1 VPPLPPP
8 VEGETLRER
17 VDRHT
22 GEGTCGA
29 GCHGGMINPLGFAF
43 ENYGPMGQWQ
53 TMDAG
58 KPVNAAA
65 EFKFQDG
72 VKPYDGAVELAQVM
86 ADSPDAHRCYVA
98 HLLEYGYARGPQKAD
113 DALIQKV
120 AGASQAGTLT
130 IKQMI
135 LELTQSEAFLYRA
148 PVEG

>member
-1 VPPLPPP
+1 
-8 VEGETLRER
+8 
-17 VDRHT
+17 
-22 GEGTCGA
+22 
-29 GCHGGMINPLGFAF
+29 MINPLGFAF

-65 EFKFQDG
+65 EFKFKDG

-86 ADSPDAHRCYVA
+86 AESPDAHRCYVA
-98 HLLEYGYARGPQKAD
+98 HLLEYGYARGPQTAD
-113 DALIQKV
+113 NALIQRV
-120 AGASQAGTLT
+120 AEASQAGTLS

-135 LELTQSEAFLYRA
+135 LELTKSEAFMYRA